1 MINGSVD
8 LEKKGEK
15 ENRFRV
21 EIANDAARLEE
32 CYRLRY
38 EIFANELGAKIHGPS
53 RLDKDR
59 FDRYCKHLV
68 VIDNQSDNIVA
79 TTRLLSDADTSCTG
93 GFYSASEFDVNDV
106 IKLPGRFMEVGRTC
120 VHKDFRKGGVLA
132 LLWQGIARTVSMYN
146 VDYLVGCASIPL
158 SAGDQ
163 YINSLM
169 HVLRS
174 KYFST
179 EAQRVRPLI
188 PLRTSETPVIENV
201 IMPPLL
207 KGYIRQGALIC
218 GEPYL
223 DAEFGVADVFVLL
236 DCENIAQRYV
246 RHFMAKKA

>member
-1 MINGSVD
+1 MTNCLVSQTKKF
-8 LEKKGEK
+8 EKA
-15 ENRFRV
+15 NRFRV
-21 EIANDAARLEE
+21 EVANDTAKIEE
-32 CYRLRY
+32 CFRLRY
-38 EIFANELGAKIHGPS
+38 EIFADELGAKLNGPS

-68 VIDNQSDNIVA
+68 VIDNQTDHIVA
-79 TTRLLSDADTSCTG
+79 TTRLLSDTDTACTG
-93 GFYSASEFDVNDV
+93 GFYSASEFDVRKV

-132 LLWQGIARTVSMYN
+132 LLWQGIARLVSMYN

-169 HVLRS
+169 HVLRG
-174 KYFST
+174 KHFSPET
-179 EAQRVRPLI
+179 QRVRPLI
-188 PLRTSETPVIENV
+188 PLTTSETPVIENV

-207 KGYIRQGALIC
+207 KGYLRQGAVIC

-246 RHFMAKKA
+246 RHFMAKA